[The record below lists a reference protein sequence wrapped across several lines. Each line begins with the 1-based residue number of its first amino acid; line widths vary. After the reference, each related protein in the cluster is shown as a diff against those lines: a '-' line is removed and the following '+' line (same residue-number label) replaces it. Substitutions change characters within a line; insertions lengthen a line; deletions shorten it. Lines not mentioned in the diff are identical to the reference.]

1 MQMRGIILLGSA
13 LCAIGAGSLVLQ
25 QSSAQSESIGPAL
38 DITKFELVFAD
49 EFDTMDITS
58 SGPGS
63 KWIAHTPWNGDFG
76 DATFT
81 DPGPNGPFK
90 VKDGKLLIEA
100 SKQSDGKW
108 QSGLIA
114 SVDKEGRGFKQRYGY
129 FEIRAKLPP
138 GKGLWS
144 AFWLNAAQPAGSKET
159 GLEIDVLEH
168 YGHYPIGYSAGFHVW
183 PKPEKDD
190 PGGGGTVIDVPSG
203 YLYSDFRTYGVD
215 VSEEWITIYLGR
227 VPKWRW
233 RTPPEHRTDMMILA
247 NLAMGPG
254 WPIDETPN
262 PSVMEIDYIR
272 AYKGKP

>member
-1 MQMRGIILLGSA
+1 MRKYLLAGLAIATLGA
-13 LCAIGAGSLVLQ
+13 LTLHYRGP
-25 QSSAQSESIGPAL
+25 SAQSGEFGPDVDL
-38 DITKFELVFAD
+38 SRYELVFAD
-49 EFDTMDITS
+49 EFDKMNIS
-58 SGPGS
+58 AAGPGT

-76 DATFT
+76 QAAFT

-90 VKDGKLLIEA
+90 IRDGKLLIEA
-100 SKQSDGKW
+100 RKRPDGKW

-114 SVDKEGRGFKQRYGY
+114 SVDKNGIGFKQRYGY
-129 FEIRAKLPP
+129 WEMRAKLPP

-144 AFWLNAAQPAGSKET
+144 AFWLNAAQPEGSKET

-168 YGHYPIGYSAGFHVW
+168 YGHYPVGYEALIHIW

-190 PGGGGTVIDVPSG
+190 PNYRRKVIDVPSG

-215 VSEEWITIYLGR
+215 VTPEWITVYLDR
-227 VPKWRW
+227 KPKWRW
-233 RTPPEHRTDMMILA
+233 KTPPEHKTDMMVLA
-247 NLAMGPG
+247 NLAMGPD

-272 AYKGKP
+272 AYKHKP